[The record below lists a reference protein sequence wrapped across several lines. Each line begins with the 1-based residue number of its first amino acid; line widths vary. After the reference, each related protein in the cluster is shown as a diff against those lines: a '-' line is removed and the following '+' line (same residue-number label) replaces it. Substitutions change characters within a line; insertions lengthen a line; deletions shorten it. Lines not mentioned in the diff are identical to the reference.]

1 MDHVEELVL
10 GFGRNRDLAEK
21 SGKEST
27 IMCMYARASHYF

>member
-10 GFGRNRDLAEK
+10 GFKGNTLCRDLAEK

-27 IMCMYARASHYF
+27 SACT